1 MQSFKKTV
9 FVALSLLMGVG
20 CAHTT
25 IPNTFVEDTKEN
37 RRVLEFVDQ
46 YRKAVEAQDLGALLS
61 LASERYFDDM
71 GTPQGDDDIDYNAL
85 KEGLVRLRKDV
96 QEVRYQISYRG
107 VTYVGDH
114 ALVDILYTGWFKINT
129 PDGTQW
135 KRRLEPHRLVVA
147 EEKNKYKIL
156 SGM

>member
-1 MQSFKKTV
+1 MKSLKKTSLL
-9 FVALSLLMGVG
+9 ALSLLVAAG
-20 CAHTT
+20 CAHTN

-46 YRKAVEAQDLGALLS
+46 YRKAVESQNIGELLS

-71 GTPQGDDDIDYNAL
+71 GTPQGNDDIDYQAL
-85 KEGLVRLRKDV
+85 KEGLVRLRKEV

-107 VTYVGDH
+107 VTYVRDH
-114 ALVDILYTGWFKINT
+114 ALVDVLYTGWFKLT
-129 PDGTQW
+129 TAEGPQW
-135 KRRLEPHRLVVA
+135 RRRLEPHRLVVA
-147 EEKNKYKIL
+147 EENGKYKIL